1 MCLWHRVRVEFL
13 AGRLLLAFYSS
24 FRWTPTFSVLLGFAG
39 LLSNTF
45 SVLLEIAID
54 AARDVPATLHH
65 NLGAPSFT
73 LALFSSTLALPP
85 VMLPNLSTGKRLQP
99 RSVFTASSSRT
110 ISSPADPGDA
120 PIVERMTRKRLSKLS
135 PANAAAWKQSSIDAI
150 MEAAEVN
157 DKDSIKKYMNK
168 RADVAGP
175 SGTSSTNKSEKKV
188 KAEVTPSK
196 RNGMTADHAIL
207 AYSPWVW
214 DSPK

>member
-1 MCLWHRVRVEFL
+1 MRTRMRTRC
-13 AGRLLLAFYSS
+13 AGTAQPCTTQSR
-24 FRWTPTFSVLLGFAG
+24 RPFA
-39 LLSNTF
+39 
-45 SVLLEIAID
+45 
-54 AARDVPATLHH
+54 
-65 NLGAPSFT
+65 

-85 VMLPNLSTGKRLQP
+85 VMLPNSSTGKRLQP

-188 KAEVTPSK
+188 KAEVTPSNVQAQWHD
-196 RNGMTADHAIL
+196 R
-207 AYSPWVW
+207 
-214 DSPK
+214 